1 MFRLLPK
8 KKKSRF
14 HSFSALFVQR
24 KFAEF
29 SANEIR
35 GEKKSGRRGEGEGEG
50 GEFDQ
55 GDSVGGG
62 ASHRA
67 TCECEHKS
75 KLAAT

>member
-1 MFRLLPK
+1 MFRLLRK
-8 KKKSRF
+8 KNSN
-14 HSFSALFVQR
+14 LPPLCLYNE
-24 KFAEF
+24 FAEF

-35 GEKKSGRRGEGEGEG
+35 EEKKKRGEV
-50 GEFDQ
+50 DQ
-55 GDSVGGG
+55 RDSVGGG

>member
-1 MFRLLPK
+1 MFRLFPK

-35 GEKKSGRRGEGEGEG
+35 GEKKKREEGEGEG
-50 GEFDQ
+50 GNSIKEIL
-55 GDSVGGG
+55 SV
-62 ASHRA
+62 AARA
-67 TCECEHKS
+67 IERR
-75 KLAAT
+75 ANANINPN

>member
-1 MFRLLPK
+1 MK
-8 KKKSRF
+8 KKKFPPRF
-14 HSFSALFVQR
+14 CSYNNE
-24 KFAEF
+24 FAEF

-35 GEKKSGRRGEGEGEG
+35 GGKKGREG
-50 GEFDQ
+50 GGVFDER
-55 GDSVGGG
+55 DSVGGG